1 MTTDVPFHPLP
12 IDQADVHYVPGP
24 DSAPQ
29 EGVPAGVTT
38 RFELESSI
46 RFPGTSRTVWVHVPP
61 GVDAGSPARVMVF
74 NDGWWYLDPDGDVR
88 GGVVLDNLIH
98 RGAIPPM
105 IGVFVDP
112 GVLADGQKNR
122 NREYD
127 AFDARYADFLV
138 DDVLAA
144 VGERHLLS
152 QRAADRGICGGS
164 SGGNAAFTAAWMRPD
179 QFGRVIAFNASFAQM
194 PGGNPY
200 PESLRTEPPRA
211 LRVPPTETWAGISG
225 QAIGSQRTSAR
236 RLRSRKPDTTCASF
250 SATAA
255 TVRITAAC
263 CCPMRSGGCGGR
275 QTGQPRRL
283 GEHPQRTSAGCH
295 VRALVLREVDARARA
310 GRPARGATGEPR
322 RHQRR
327 ARTARRGR
335 HRGVRV
341 DAHQRRSVAQVIAAL
356 AERQPS

>member
-98 RGAIPPM
+98 QGAIPPM

-144 VGERHLLS
+144 VGERHVLS

-200 PESLRTEPPRA
+200 PALLGTEPTRATRILLHAAHRDLGWNQRTGNWFAENLRTA
-211 LRVPPTETWAGISG
+211 
-225 QAIGSQRTSAR
+225 
-236 RLRSRKPDTTCASF
+236 
-250 SATAA
+250 
-255 TVRITAAC
+255 
-263 CCPMRSGGCGGR
+263 
-275 QTGQPRRL
+275 
-283 GEHPQRTSAGCH
+283 
-295 VRALVLREVDARARA
+295 
-310 GRPARGATGEPR
+310 
-322 RHQRR
+322 
-327 ARTARRGR
+327 
-335 HRGVRV
+335 
-341 DAHQRRSVAQVIAAL
+341 AAL
-356 AERQPS
+356 AEAGYDMRLVLGDGGHSANHGGVLLPDALRWLWRAVDRPAEATR